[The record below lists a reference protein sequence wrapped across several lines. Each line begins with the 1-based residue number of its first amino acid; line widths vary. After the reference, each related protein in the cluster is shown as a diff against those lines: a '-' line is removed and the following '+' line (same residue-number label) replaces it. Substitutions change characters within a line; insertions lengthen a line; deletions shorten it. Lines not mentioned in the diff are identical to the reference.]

1 MRRATAAQGTRCVG
15 RDARG
20 RRSVGPVPPTD
31 LDSRDQPPEDLAA
44 RGRWRNRAPLLVI
57 AAMTLAGALSVVW
70 GVFNQDTLEP
80 LDAASRDRLR
90 QTCVSEQQ
98 QLRQLAPITS
108 QSTREDRARRVDDE
122 NVILSRIVTTAASLR
137 PPNPAGATA
146 LRDWTADWRAL
157 LAARAQYASA
167 LRGPEARPQPNLPV
181 NGGKPVTKR
190 MNDYSRTHALGE
202 CVTGYLQAEILDGV
216 RTYPN
221 QLGID

>member
-98 QLRQLAPITS
+98 QA
-108 QSTREDRARRVDDE
+108 
-122 NVILSRIVTTAASLR
+122 AASL
-137 PPNPAGATA
+137 
-146 LRDWTADWRAL
+146 
-157 LAARAQYASA
+157 
-167 LRGPEARPQPNLPV
+167 
-181 NGGKPVTKR
+181 
-190 MNDYSRTHALGE
+190 
-202 CVTGYLQAEILDGV
+202 CVTCCHLVLCFRDTPPLKQYTQLLSMQLSPRQSRQAAAAADA
-216 RTYPN
+216 
-221 QLGID
+221 